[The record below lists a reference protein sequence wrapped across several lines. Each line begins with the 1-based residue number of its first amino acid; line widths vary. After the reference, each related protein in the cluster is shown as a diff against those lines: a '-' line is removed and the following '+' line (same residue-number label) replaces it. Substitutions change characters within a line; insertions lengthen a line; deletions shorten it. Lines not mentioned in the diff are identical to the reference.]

1 VVSFLGDPDLQLL
14 LFGGKG
20 GVGKTTCAAATA
32 LRLARD
38 YPQKTFL
45 LVSTDPA
52 HSLNDSLAELP
63 LPANLTAQELDA
75 PALLTAFRDLHRDK
89 LREIAARGTFL
100 DYEDINRFLD
110 LSLPGLDELMAL
122 LEISRWVEAGSY
134 DCLIVDTA
142 PTGHTL
148 RLLTVPELLQNWL
161 QALDALLSKHRFLK
175 KSFQGGYY
183 QPDELDNFL
192 LDLEAAARRMEK
204 LLRDPHRCRFV
215 PITLAEPLVMAET
228 LALLAQL
235 QRIRLP
241 VRDLV
246 VNRLYP
252 SQDCPVCLE
261 SRRRQMEILAEC
273 RRAGRLTPFRLW
285 GVPFYPAEIRGPALA
300 GFWDGLQPL
309 PDLAPPPLSDHPLLR
324 PRVEAPP
331 ACPSP
336 DTSLLI
342 FAGKGGVGKT
352 TLACATAVRL
362 AQGFSGKKVLLFS
375 TDPAHSLSA
384 CLGQP
389 IGANAVRVAPG
400 LTAMEI
406 DAAGAFA
413 AWKTAYQLEIRGI
426 LQSLFQQFDL
436 PFDRQ
441 VMERLV
447 DLAPPGLDEIMAL
460 TQAMEFLDSHRY
472 DVFVLDSAPT
482 GHLLRLLELP
492 ELLDQWLKGLFGVLL
507 KYQLTFRLPHFSQQ
521 LVGISKD
528 LKRLRARW
536 RDPGRTLVY
545 AVSILTDMAFEE
557 TKDLAAACQRLG
569 INLPVLFL
577 NLATPPSATCPWCA
591 AQSRQEFRVKA
602 RFLEEFADQHLTTVY
617 RQHEPRGLKAL
628 GELGQALFGGA
639 LKESSHGIV
648 ADLPALPG

>member
-1 VVSFLGDPDLQLL
+1 VVSCLGDPNLQLL

-38 YPQKTFL
+38 YPHRTFL

-52 HSLNDSLAELP
+52 HSLNDCLAQLP

-75 PALLTAFRDLHRDK
+75 PALLAAFRDLHRDK

-122 LEISRWVEAGSY
+122 LEISRWIEVRSY
-134 DCLIVDTA
+134 DCIVVDTA

-161 QALDALLSKHRFLK
+161 QALDALLAKHRFLK
-175 KSFQGGYY
+175 KRFQGSY

-192 LDLEAAARRMEK
+192 LDLEAATRRMEK
-204 LLRDPHRCRFV
+204 LLRDHRHCRFV
-215 PITLAEPLVMAET
+215 PVTLAEPLVMAET

-235 QRIRLP
+235 HRMQVP

-252 SQDCPVCLE
+252 SQDCPVCRE
-261 SRRRQMEILAEC
+261 ARRRQLETLAEC
-273 RRAGRLTPFRLW
+273 RRDGRLTPFRLW
-285 GVPFYPAEIRGPALA
+285 GVPFHPEEIRGPALV
-300 GFWDGLQPL
+300 GFWDGVQPL
-309 PDLAPPPLSDHPLLR
+309 PDLAPPPLAEHEVLR

-331 ACPSP
+331 PGPSP
-336 DTSLLI
+336 GTSLLI

-362 AQGFSGKKVLLFS
+362 AQGFPGKKVLLFS

-389 IGANAVRVAPG
+389 IGPTAVRVAPG

-406 DAAGAFA
+406 DATGAFA
-413 AWKTAYQLEIRGI
+413 AWKTAYQLEIRGA

-436 PFDRQ
+436 PFDRE

-447 DLAPPGLDEIMAL
+447 DLAPPGIDEIMAL
-460 TQAMEFLDSHRY
+460 TQAMEFLEAHRY
-472 DVFVLDSAPT
+472 DVFILDSAPT

-521 LVGISKD
+521 LVVISKD
-528 LKRLRARW
+528 LKRLRDRW
-536 RDPGRTLVY
+536 RDPGRTALY

-557 TKDLAAACQRLG
+557 TQDLAAACQRLG

-591 AQSRQEFRVKA
+591 AQNRQESRVKD
-602 RFLEEFADQHLTTVY
+602 RFCQEFADRHLTTVY

-628 GELGQALFGGA
+628 GELGQALFRVA
-639 LKESSHGIV
+639 VKESSHGIV

>member
-1 VVSFLGDPDLQLL
+1 MISFLGDPNLQLL

-20 GVGKTTCAAATA
+20 GVGKTTCAAAAA

-38 YPQKTFL
+38 YPQRTFL

-52 HSLNDSLAELP
+52 HSLHDSLAQLP

-75 PALLTAFRDLHRDK
+75 PALLAAFRDLHRDK

-100 DYEDINRFLD
+100 DYEDINQFLD

-122 LEISRWVEAGSY
+122 LEISRWVQTESY

-148 RLLTVPELLQNWL
+148 RLLTVPELLRNWL
-161 QALDALLSKHRFLK
+161 QALDALLAKHRFLK
-175 KSFQGGYY
+175 KRFQGSY
-183 QPDELDNFL
+183 QRDELDDFL
-192 LDLEAAARRMEK
+192 LDLAAAARRMEK
-204 LLRDPHRCRFV
+204 LLRDPHHCLFV
-215 PITLAEPLVMAET
+215 PITLAEPLVIAET
-228 LALLAQL
+228 LTLLAQL
-235 QRIRLP
+235 HRMQVS

-261 SRRRQMEILAEC
+261 SRRRQVEILAEY
-273 RRAGRLTPFRLW
+273 RRDSRLASFRLW
-285 GVPFYPAEIRGPALA
+285 GVPFYPEEIRGPALT
-300 GFWDGLQPL
+300 GFWDGVQPL
-309 PDLAPPPLSDHPLLR
+309 PDLAPSPQQEHQVLQS
-324 PRVEAPP
+324 RVEAPP
-331 ACPSP
+331 ACPSAG
-336 DTSLLI
+336 TSLLI

-362 AQGFSGKKVLLFS
+362 AHGFPGKKVFLFS

-389 IGANAVRVAPG
+389 IGPNAVRVAPG

-406 DAAGAFA
+406 DAAGSFA
-413 AWKTAYQLEIRGI
+413 AWKTAYQHEIREA

-436 PFDRQ
+436 PFDRE

-460 TQAMEFLDSHRY
+460 TQAMEFLDSNRY

-528 LKRLRARW
+528 LKRFRARW
-536 RDPGRTLVY
+536 QDPGRTALY

-577 NLATPPSATCPWCA
+577 NLATPASATCPWCA
-591 AQSRQEFRVKA
+591 AQNRQESRVKA
-602 RFLEEFADQHLTTVY
+602 RFLQEFADRHLATVY

-628 GELGQALFGGA
+628 GELGQALFRVA
-639 LKESSHGIV
+639 VKESSHGNV